1 METHFFMNDKAEV
14 NKYMMWFGCGFMVM
28 GPFFLVLIAIA
39 IYLAVTLSSR
49 CTQHSHYQ
57 KSSYHNERAVEI
69 LKERYAKGEISKE
82 QFLQMQKEL
91 ES

>member
-1 METHFFMNDKAEV
+1 MNDKSEV
-14 NKYMMWFGCGFMVM
+14 NNYMMWFGWGFMLL

-39 IYLAVTLSSR
+39 VYLVVTSSSR
-49 CTQHSHYQ
+49 CISHSHYQ

-82 QFLQMQKEL
+82 QFLQMRKEL

>member
-1 METHFFMNDKAEV
+1 MNDKAEV
-14 NKYMMWFGCGFMVM
+14 NNYMMWFGWGFMLL

-39 IYLAVTLSSR
+39 IYLVVTSSSR
-49 CTQHSHYQ
+49 CTHHSHYQ
-57 KSSYHNERAVEI
+57 KSNYHNEMAVEI

-82 QFLQMQKEL
+82 QFLQMRKEL